1 MDPSSSSSALPLRV
15 ATARPASRTSA
26 AARIAATLLLC
37 TLAVCAVALLVARH
51 SRSLPST
58 DQPLV
63 TVMVSTYNRIPFL
76 DHAVT
81 LIEEQGAFALSPC
94 PPLLACSLTH
104 CFVTTLLHPHHPHNP
119 SPPRQP
125 DYPNLEIL
133 IVDDSPA
140 DYSQTDAGKA
150 WLEQHPIVR

>member
-1 MDPSSSSSALPLRV
+1 MLNLTHLSHTKVDMEPSSSSSALPLRV

-81 LIEEQGAFALSPC
+81 LIEEQGALRSHLARHS
-94 PPLLACSLTH
+94 LLAHSLIASLLPCSTPITH
-104 CFVTTLLHPHHPHNP
+104 TT
-119 SPPRQP
+119 QP
-125 DYPNLEIL
+125 ITSTPTRLPQL
-133 IVDDSPA
+133 GDS
-140 DYSQTDAGKA
+140 
-150 WLEQHPIVR
+150 HR